1 MRSNKGTYIN
11 KIRDG
16 RAVTGLFL
24 VKEVSRAETKNG
36 KPYLIL
42 TLMDSSGEIGAR
54 LWENVD
60 RLQPSCPAGGII
72 AIHGQAQAY
81 KGVVQLK
88 IDTLEAVDAAAV
100 DMGLFLPATDL
111 DIPAMIAELQD
122 LVKGVTEPFLKKL
135 LQAFFQDPAFL
146 DRFQQAPAAKSIH
159 HAYLGG
165 LLEHTL
171 AVARLAGRIVD
182 LYPGLDRSLLLS
194 GALLHDIGKV
204 EEFSYDV
211 YPFNYTDQ
219 GRLVGHL
226 VLGAEMVGARAI
238 KIRDFPRELLVRVQH
253 LVLSHHGQHEFGSPT
268 LPMISEAFVLNFIDD
283 LDAKLNYIGQ
293 LEGRLSEPGYQWTDF
308 QRILERFLFLR
319 GRGQEQDPSSTTA
332 AELPEDSGNAP
343 QETRQQKLFGL

>member
-1 MRSNKGTYIN
+1 MTADKGTYIN

-16 RAVTGLFL
+16 RPVTGLFL

-54 LWENVD
+54 LWENAD

-72 AIHGQAQAY
+72 AIRSQAQAY
-81 KGVVQLK
+81 KGVLQLK
-88 IDTLEAVDAAAV
+88 IDSLEAVDPDAV
-100 DMGLFLPATDL
+100 GIDLFLPATDL
-111 DIPAMIAELQD
+111 DIPAMAAELQG
-122 LVKGVTEPFLKKL
+122 LVKGITEPFLKKL
-135 LQAFFQDPAFL
+135 LLAFFQDHDFF

-171 AVARLAGRIVD
+171 AVARLADRIAD
-182 LYPGLDRSLLLS
+182 LYPGLDRSLLIT

-204 EEFSYDV
+204 EEFDFSA
-211 YPFNYTDQ
+211 YPFTYTDQ

-226 VLGAEMVGARAI
+226 VLGAEMVRVRAV
-238 KIRDFPRELLVRVQH
+238 KILNFPRELMVRIQH

-319 GRGQEQDPSSTTA
+319 GREQDQAPPATG
-332 AELPEDSGNAP
+332 AEPPENGGNAP
-343 QETRQQKLFGL
+343 QETRQQKLFSL